1 MGAKR
6 EQILWDSVWDLS
18 EQMENVYSL
27 KALLS
32 AGMTEMLGHSSKSVT
47 RKFYND
53 MDYIKYVR
61 VNQLPVKKWLDI

>member
-18 EQMENVYSL
+18 DQLENVYSL

-32 AGMTEMLGHSSKSVT
+32 AGILIMSQLNASDRE
-47 RKFYND
+47 RA
-53 MDYIKYVR
+53 IVR
-61 VNQLPVKKWLDI
+61 C